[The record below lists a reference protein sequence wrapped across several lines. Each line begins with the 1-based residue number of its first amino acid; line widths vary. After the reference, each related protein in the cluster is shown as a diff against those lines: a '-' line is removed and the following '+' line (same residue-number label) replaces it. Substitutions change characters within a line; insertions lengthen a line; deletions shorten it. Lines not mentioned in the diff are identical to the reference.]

1 MAFTSFWAKLG
12 ISGAFIVGVFAFGRY
27 YQESIMIRNEAQRE
41 CIFNEKLYHYQR
53 ENLTLQDKCNQLKQ
67 EIKELNFQIRRTMV
81 NDKKNNQFYSL
92 YSKLMDILSSNTEN
106 KEVEISAI
114 ANKLSEEAS
123 KYDKIQNGRRNL
135 FLLLLIVL
143 MFSVIGNYLLI
154 DRNEALTSKIES
166 LEYGDSLFKQFMEP
180 DSASVFTYRVKGGKP
195 VTYRQLMAE
204 HDSLEAKYQN
214 IDSLKEHYRIE
225 LGLVIRNYPIHFTK
239 ENDVYTIHA
248 PQIDSA
254 LLLLP
259 VYRDMIKFDKK
270 TNTWSV
276 GRVYSKRN

>member
-1 MAFTSFWAKLG
+1 
-12 ISGAFIVGVFAFGRY
+12 
-27 YQESIMIRNEAQRE
+27 
-41 CIFNEKLYHYQR
+41 
-53 ENLTLQDKCNQLKQ
+53 
-67 EIKELNFQIRRTMV
+67 MV

-276 GRVYSKRN
+276 GRVYSKIN